1 MHHALPWPL
10 LSQLLTTLPLCGV
23 IWMVQLVVYPQFA
36 NVGADQFARYHRFHS
51 SRITLIVA
59 PLMLGEIMGAAAM
72 VMQAQSR
79 HAIDGGGGLG
89 WALLGL
95 SLAISAWAL
104 TGLVAVPAHNV
115 LARGFTGE
123 AYRRLMFANVART
136 VVWSARAGLVSYW
149 LVASQG
155 VA

>member
-1 MHHALPWPL
+1 MDHAPPWPL

-51 SRITLIVA
+51 NRITLIVA

-72 VMQAQSR
+72 VMQATPL
-79 HAIDGGGGLG
+79 AAGGYGRGLP
-89 WALLGL
+89 LVGL
-95 SLAISAWAL
+95 CLAIAAWAL

-115 LARGFTGE
+115 LAQGVTVG
-123 AYRRLMFANVART
+123 AHRRLMLANVART
-136 VVWSARAGLVSYW
+136 EVSSARAGLVIYW
-149 LVASQG
+149 LVSPR
-155 VA
+155 VIT